1 MVPAAGEAM
10 ELTVSSQGKLSPV
23 SSVAGYGSHILD
35 EVTNGWS
42 LRESDG
48 EVKLSATF
56 FLSK

>member
-1 MVPAAGEAM
+1 M